1 MQIKRLLT
9 KYSFFIIAVL
19 FGLTSLISVYSKYQD
34 LAQKN
39 VELGVRM
46 KKLVVENKALMERQ
60 YKLQNDP
67 VFAESVARDKLK
79 VAQEG
84 EVIYKIL
91 PE

>member
-1 MQIKRLLT
+1 MAILK
-9 KYSFFIIAVL
+9 KYKLFAFIV
-19 FGLTSLISVYSKYQD
+19 FVGLVSLASAFSKYID
-34 LAQKN
+34 LASKN
-39 VELGVRM
+39 SELKETMGQ
-46 KKLVVENKALMERQ
+46 LAAENKALSERQ
-60 YKLQNDP
+60 HKLQRDP